1 MVKNEIFDVIIDNF
15 SSDGDGVARIDGQV
29 VFVKNAIPGEKCR
42 IKILKVGKSAAYG
55 KIEEI
60 LAPSEHRITPDC
72 QNFGKC
78 GGCGL
83 MHMDYSKELEF
94 KKSRVL
100 EAMRRI
106 GGLDIDD
113 ISITGSPEISNY
125 RNKCIYAVGR
135 GKNGKPVAGF
145 FRPRSHDIIP
155 STECAIQASVSHRAA
170 AAVCRWMDKYSVA
183 PYNEQD
189 GSGTVRHIFCRYGF
203 SSGQAQAAI
212 VCAKDRIPEAP
223 RLVDMLMEAC
233 PELTS
238 IVLNV
243 NKTRGNT
250 VFGGQFRT
258 LWGKDSIMDSLCG
271 LNFKLSARSF
281 YQINHAQAQNLYN
294 CAVSLAGLTGTE
306 TVLDLYCGT
315 GTITLCLASRAKKV
329 IGAEIVPEAIADA
342 NENALRNDIENAS
355 FICADAFKAAAQ
367 LEQSGLK
374 PDVVVVDPPRKG
386 LAPEVIEIICS
397 MSPKRIVYVSCDPAT
412 LARDIKLFSSYGYLA
427 EHVEAFDMFPRTPH
441 IESVCL
447 LVQAEH
453 KIYKI

>member
-1 MVKNEIFDVIIDNF
+1 
-15 SSDGDGVARIDGQV
+15 
-29 VFVKNAIPGEKCR
+29 
-42 IKILKVGKSAAYG
+42 
-55 KIEEI
+55 
-60 LAPSEHRITPDC
+60 
-72 QNFGKC
+72 
-78 GGCGL
+78 
-83 MHMDYSKELEF
+83 
-94 KKSRVL
+94 
-100 EAMRRI
+100 
-106 GGLDIDD
+106 
-113 ISITGSPEISNY
+113 
-125 RNKCIYAVGR
+125 
-135 GKNGKPVAGF
+135 
-145 FRPRSHDIIP
+145 
-155 STECAIQASVSHRAA
+155 
-170 AAVCRWMDKYSVA
+170 
-183 PYNEQD
+183 
-189 GSGTVRHIFCRYGF
+189 
-203 SSGQAQAAI
+203 
-212 VCAKDRIPEAP
+212 
-223 RLVDMLMEAC
+223 
-233 PELTS
+233 
-238 IVLNV
+238 
-243 NKTRGNT
+243 
-250 VFGGQFRT
+250 
-258 LWGKDSIMDSLCG
+258 MDSLCG